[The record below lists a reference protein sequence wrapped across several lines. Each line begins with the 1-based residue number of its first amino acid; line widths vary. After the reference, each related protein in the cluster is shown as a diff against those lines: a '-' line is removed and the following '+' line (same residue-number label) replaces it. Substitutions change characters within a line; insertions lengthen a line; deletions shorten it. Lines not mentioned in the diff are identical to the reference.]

1 MSRRMP
7 ALCGAGLATIAAVAV
22 ALPAGAQTPTAQT
35 LTVIERESAGT
46 LNFVDNPP
54 KSRRHGARTRF
65 SVGDA
70 MVITNPVVDQQ
81 RRRIGTSRGVCFIT
95 KPGTF
100 ARAEAD
106 CLGEFAL
113 TNGTLYGTIK
123 LVFHEENSTGTIYA
137 GTGAYAG
144 LHGTWASTSTSET
157 TSTNT
162 FTLTP

>member
-1 MSRRMP
+1 MPRRIP
-7 ALCGAGLATIAAVAV
+7 VLCGAALAAAALAV
-22 ALPAGAQTPTAQT
+22 TAPAGAQTPTAQT
-35 LTVIERESAGT
+35 LTVIEQESAGT
-46 LNFVDNPP
+46 FNIVDNPP

-70 MVITNPVVDQQ
+70 IVINNPVVDAQ
-81 RRRIGTSRGVCFIT
+81 RRRIGRSRGVCFIT

-106 CLGEFAL
+106 CLAVFAL
-113 TNGTLYGTIK
+113 TNGNLYGSIP
-123 LVFHEENSTGTIYA
+123 LVFSQDTSTGVIHG

-144 LHGTWASTSTSET
+144 LHGTWASESTSNDTSTS
-157 TSTNT
+157 T